1 MQQAPQDQFEPLK
14 TVLCVNQSL
23 RMGKGKIGE
32 LLMLQVSSSAPD
44 GTHGSPLAFCF
55 LDADGSAP

>member
-1 MQQAPQDQFEPLK
+1 MQQAAQDKFEPLK
-14 TVLCVNQSL
+14 MVLCVNQSL

-44 GTHGSPLAFCF
+44 GTHEQPCMQG
-55 LDADGSAP
+55 